1 MEIDKKSKIL
11 ITGGCGFIASHLID
25 KLVKE
30 GFCNLCSVDNM
41 IGAASNFHKNKT
53 CEYVY
58 MDVSQYQAL
67 DTLFNKWNFDYIFH
81 FAANANVPFSNK
93 YPEIDFDSNA
103 TGTFNILNLAIKYN
117 IKKVLFAS
125 TAAVYGEPAYTPI
138 DEKHPLNPISNYGV
152 TKLYGEKLG
161 LAYEKTYD
169 LNFTAIRIFNTYG
182 PRQSRYVLYDLI
194 KKLNKNRLELE
205 VLGTGEQI
213 RDYSYV
219 TDTVKAFYLA
229 FICSNSRGKVYNISG
244 GLPVSI
250 KELVDKISKTLKI
263 NPKITYTNQSWKG
276 DISNMTASIDL
287 IRKDLNF
294 EPEIDINKGLEA
306 SIEWFKENDLI

>member
-1 MEIDKKSKIL
+1 MFIDKEAKIL

-25 KLVKE
+25 KLVEE

-41 IGAASNFHKNKT
+41 IGASNIFHKNKI

-58 MDVSQYQAL
+58 MDVSRFQTL
-67 DTLFNKWNFDYIFH
+67 DKLFENWKFDYIFH
-81 FAANANVPFSNK
+81 FAANADVPFSNM
-93 YPEIDFDSNA
+93 YPEIDFESNA
-103 TGTFNILNLAIKYN
+103 TGTFNILNLAIKHN

-125 TAAVYGEPAYTPI
+125 TAAVYGEPLYTPI
-138 DEKHPLNPISNYGV
+138 DEIHPLAPVSNYGV
-152 TKLYGEKLG
+152 TKLYSEKLG

-169 LNFTAIRIFNTYG
+169 LDFTAIRIFNTYG

-194 KKLNKNRLELE
+194 KKLNNNRSELE

-229 FICSNSRGKVYNISG
+229 FISSSTKGKVYNVSG
-244 GLPVSI
+244 GLPISI
-250 KELVDKISKTLKI
+250 KELVSKISKILKI

-276 DISNMTASIDL
+276 DISNMTASIDF
-287 IRKDLNF
+287 IKKDLNF
-294 EPEIDINKGLEA
+294 EPEVDINKGLAA
-306 SIEWFKENDLI
+306 SIEWFKEKDLI